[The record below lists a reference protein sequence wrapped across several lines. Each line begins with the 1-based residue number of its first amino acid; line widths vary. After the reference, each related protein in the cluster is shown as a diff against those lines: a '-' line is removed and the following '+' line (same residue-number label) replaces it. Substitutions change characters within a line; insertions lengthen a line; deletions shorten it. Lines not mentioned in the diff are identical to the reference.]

1 MEKSGRREL
10 LLTGEDKIIGD
21 LIKEIIHE
29 VSEGCEK
36 ALTAITETEER
47 TKKAGSEVLARV
59 NLINDGTERFISEY
73 GIKPTPS
80 ELSDFLGIDEDTIIE
95 AVELSGYEIKNI
107 DFDTP
112 VRDHKT

>member
-1 MEKSGRREL
+1 M
-10 LLTGEDKIIGD
+10 
-21 LIKEIIHE
+21 
-29 VSEGCEK
+29 
-36 ALTAITETEER
+36 
-47 TKKAGSEVLARV
+47 LARV